1 MFRVTPT
8 PLIITDAAINIAP
21 TLKDKVHI
29 TQNAIDL
36 AHALGQ
42 KDVRVAILSAM
53 ESVNPDVPSTLEA
66 AALCKM
72 ADRGQ
77 ITGAVLDGPLA
88 LDNAISP
95 EAAAIKKIVSPVAGR
110 ANVIVVPDLEA
121 GNMLAKSLSFLA
133 GADAA
138 GIVLGAQ
145 GSGDPD
151 KPRGQRDRAS
161 RFLRGRNA
169 RGGIAAGRRFGGD
182 SVMAGAV
189 NNIAVFNAGSSSIK
203 FAIFDKDDPDGILF
217 KGQFENI
224 GVAPRLSID
233 DGGGGVLFEQEWEA
247 KEIDHGKAT
256 TIILETA
263 IGLLGGRAIP
273 AIGHRVVHGGTKFAA
288 PVLINSDV
296 IAELEKLTPLA
307 PLHQPHN
314 LTPIKAIAASRAA
327 HPPGRL
333 FRYRFSPVASGPG
346 ANLRDPAKA
355 HRVRN
360 SALWLPWPVLRI
372 CERPAC

>member
-1 MFRVTPT
+1 M
-8 PLIITDAAINIAP
+8 
-21 TLKDKVHI
+21 
-29 TQNAIDL
+29 
-36 AHALGQ
+36 
-42 KDVRVAILSAM
+42 
-53 ESVNPDVPSTLEA
+53 PSTLEA

-110 ANVIVVPDLEA
+110 ANVLVVPDLEA

-138 GIVLGAQ
+138 GIVLGAKVPIILT
-145 GSGDPD
+145 SRADE
-151 KPRGQRDRAS
+151 RDGAA
-161 RFLRGRNA
+161 RFLRSGDA
-169 RGGIAAGRRFGGD
+169 RGGRAAGRRLGGH
-182 SVMAGAV
+182 SVMAGAGMTEC
-189 NNIAVFNAGSSSIK
+189 IAVFNAGSSSIK
-203 FAIFDKDDPDGILF
+203 FAIFDKDDPDGIAVQGPIRTISASRPRLTDRRWRRRRSL
-217 KGQFENI
+217 QA
-224 GVAPRLSID
+224 GVASEGDRPR
-233 DGGGGVLFEQEWEA
+233 Q
-247 KEIDHGKAT
+247 AT
-256 TIILETA
+256 THHPGNRDRTA
-263 IGLLGGRAIP
+263 WRARPSP

-314 LTPIKAIAASRAA
+314 LTPIKAIAGSRAA

-333 FRYRFSPVASGPG
+333 FRYGFSPGASRRWRKPTRSRESSPSPESGGMASMACPM
-346 ANLRDPAKA
+346 NL
-355 HRVRN
+355 
-360 SALWLPWPVLRI
+360 
-372 CERPAC
+372 